1 MALDGIPQR
10 DNRTYCPGTNGG
22 AVMKRLLYGTIIPIL
37 LLLLATALS
46 IAHIISNSVFLYI
59 FMAAVVLSVFGQ
71 RMTRDAGPR

>member
-1 MALDGIPQR
+1 
-10 DNRTYCPGTNGG
+10 
-22 AVMKRLLYGTIIPIL
+22 MKRLLYGTIIPIL